1 MNAHLELSPGSPCR
15 CTACGRAV
23 DGAHECASAPEPAK
37 SRLYET
43 VFYTKRHIAIR
54 AAVRRRRGR

>member
-1 MNAHLELSPGSPCR
+1 METKLTIATGCW
-15 CTACGRAV
+15 CAACGRAV
-23 DGAHECASAPEPAK
+23 EGAHECPSAPEPAK